1 MEYARSMQQKQRHNH
16 FENLKK
22 LWTLF
27 GEFMAQRHERNRTT
41 LLFLFCKEIY
51 GKKPGWINYIYE

>member
-1 MEYARSMQQKQRHNH
+1 MQQKQRHNH

-41 LLFLFCKEIY
+41 LLFLQRDIWQKAWLDQLYIRVKKEAY
-51 GKKPGWINYIYE
+51 A